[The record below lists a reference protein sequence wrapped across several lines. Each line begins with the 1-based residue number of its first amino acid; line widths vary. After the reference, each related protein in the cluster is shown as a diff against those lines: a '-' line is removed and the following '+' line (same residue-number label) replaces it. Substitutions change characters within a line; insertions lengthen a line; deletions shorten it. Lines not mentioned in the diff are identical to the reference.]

1 MSEQT
6 PTPPAQTGAG
16 QTGADDASF
25 DYGDNFEPREDE
37 TVLIDGRA
45 YGSAKPA
52 SPQATEVKATDAVA
66 SDVAGE
72 SAGVPEGGVPGV
84 GLAKLIGAL
93 RTRRARGTQLVIA
106 ALCGL
111 LGFAGAVQIRLQAD
125 DSTFTTARQSD
136 LISILDDLND
146 RSDRLELEIRDLEQR
161 RSELRFGTDRSK
173 AALTEAQ
180 ERRTVLGILAGTVA
194 AKGPGITLTIQDPA
208 RKVDAAVLL
217 DTLQELRDAGA
228 EAVQINDVRVVA
240 STDFLDGDPG
250 SVRIGGTLVSAPY
263 EFRVIGEPETLG
275 PALRI
280 PGGVFAVL
288 TERGATG
295 EVQTRKQVVIDAL
308 HQGRPPEFARAED
321 APN

>member
-1 MSEQT
+1 MSEPEEVQAVAADT
-6 PTPPAQTGAG
+6 AAA
-16 QTGADDASF
+16 GADDASF
-25 DYGDNFEPREDE
+25 DYGADFEALQDE
-37 TVLIDGRA
+37 TVLIGGRA
-45 YGSAKPA
+45 YGSSKAKTDDDPTMAPPVAAEGPVAASTDGPEPA
-52 SPQATEVKATDAVA
+52 
-66 SDVAGE
+66 
-72 SAGVPEGGVPGV
+72 GVPGV
-84 GLAKLIGAL
+84 GFSKLLSAL

-111 LGFAGAVQIRLQAD
+111 LGFAGAVQVRLQD
-125 DSTFTTARQSD
+125 DSTFRTARQSD

-146 RSDRLELEIRDLEQR
+146 RSDRLELEIRDLERR

-194 AKGPGITLTIQDPA
+194 AKGPGIMLTISDPA

-250 SVRIGGTLVSAPY
+250 SVRIGGTLVTAPY
-263 EFRVIGEPETLG
+263 VFTIIGEPQTLD

-288 TERGATG
+288 AERGASA
-295 EVQTRKQVVIDAL
+295 EVTTRKQVVVDAL
-308 HQGRPPEFARAED
+308 HQTRPPQFARAED